1 MPCCCAYNCSN
12 KPEDGCAVFMIPT
25 GKRDGLRRKQWLLN
39 IGRKDFVPT
48 RNSVLCEIH
57 FTEDQFEPLILRE
70 LGKKKLK
77 PNAVPTIFCR
87 QPVVKHRKPPRQRHE
102 PRTDSEP
109 VTVTMSAIMPAASP
123 SEPCSPFQDYCDLP
137 GMCHEP
143 VLINAPAATAWL
155 PESSNASAIGPAA
168 SPSEPRSPSQD
179 CDDLHV
185 AFHEPVLTN
194 DRRFE
199 EVDLNRRVVN
209 SKFNTQVKAIEMAN

>member
-123 SEPCSPFQDYCDLP
+123 SEPCSP
-137 GMCHEP
+137 
-143 VLINAPAATAWL
+143 
-155 PESSNASAIGPAA
+155 
-168 SPSEPRSPSQD
+168 SQD

-194 DRRFE
+194 ACR
-199 EVDLNRRVVN
+199 
-209 SKFNTQVKAIEMAN
+209 MADPCDDSGASIHAMTKGKKNKK

>member
-87 QPVVKHRKPPRQRHE
+87 QPVVKHRKPPRQRHK
-102 PRTDSEP
+102 PRTDSDP
-109 VTVTMSAIMPAASP
+109 VTVTCLPANCDTSAIMPATSP
-123 SEPCSPFQDYCDLP
+123 SEPCSP
-137 GMCHEP
+137 
-143 VLINAPAATAWL
+143 AATAWF
-155 PESSNASAIGPAA
+155 PESSNASAIGPVA
-168 SPSEPRSPSQD
+168 SPSETCSPSQD

-185 AFHEPVLTN
+185 ASHEPVLSN
-194 DRRFE
+194 ACR
-199 EVDLNRRVVN
+199 
-209 SKFNTQVKAIEMAN
+209 MADPCDDSGVSIHVMTKGEKNKK

>member
-87 QPVVKHRKPPRQRHE
+87 QPVVKHRKPPRQRHK
-102 PRTDSEP
+102 PRTDSDP
-109 VTVTMSAIMPAASP
+109 VTVTCLPANCDTSAIMPATSP
-123 SEPCSPFQDYCDLP
+123 SEPCSPSQDCCDLP
-137 GMCHEP
+137 
-143 VLINAPAATAWL
+143 APAATAWF
-155 PESSNASAIGPAA
+155 PESSNASAIGPVA
-168 SPSEPRSPSQD
+168 SPSETCSCRMADP
-179 CDDLHV
+179 CDDSGVSIHV
-185 AFHEPVLTN
+185 MTKGEKN
-194 DRRFE
+194 
-199 EVDLNRRVVN
+199 
-209 SKFNTQVKAIEMAN
+209 KK